1 MFTNKHVVTALIVAP
16 ILAILSYFAVGY
28 WVAEPPQ
35 KVEAGGNYKLA
46 EKPNCRY
53 TSGVCELKNGD
64 FEVRILPEEL
74 SDGSIR
80 LSLTSTQPLEGAKI
94 ALVDAEQNDGSN
106 NTTPIDWYANDEAGQ
121 QWQVE
126 IHPQSLKQ
134 HLQLVFSAN
143 QALFFGETQLTFIE
157 YETTFEKDFRR

>member
-16 ILAILSYFAVGY
+16 ILSILSYFAVGY
-28 WVAEPPQ
+28 WVAEAPQ

-53 TSGVCELKNGD
+53 TSGVCELKNGN
-64 FEVRILPEEL
+64 FEVRILPQEL

-80 LSLTSTQPLEGAKI
+80 LSLTSTQPLNGAKI
-94 ALVDAEQNDGSN
+94 ALVDDTDGADNGNS
-106 NTTPIDWYANDEAGQ
+106 TPINWQANDDLGQ
-121 QWQVE
+121 QWQVD
-126 IHPQSLKQ
+126 IHPQSIEQ
-134 HLQLVFSAN
+134 QLQLVFAAN
-143 QALFFGETQLTFIE
+143 QALFYGETQLTFIE

>member
-64 FEVRILPEEL
+64 FEVRILPQEL
-74 SDGSIR
+74 SDGAIR
-80 LSLTSTQPLEGAKI
+80 LSLTSTQPLDGAKI
-94 ALVDAEQNDGSN
+94 ALVEQDNEN
-106 NTTPIDWYANDEAGQ
+106 NTKPMNWQSIDDDRQ
-121 QWQVE
+121 QWQVD
-126 IHPQSLKQ
+126 IHPSSAEQQ
-134 HLQLVFSAN
+134 LQLVFSFN
-143 QALFFGETQLTFIE
+143 EALFFGETQLTFIE

>member
-16 ILAILSYFAVGY
+16 ILAVLSYFAIGY

-35 KVEAGGNYKLA
+35 KVEVGGSYKLA

-64 FEVRILPEEL
+64 FEVRILPQEL
-74 SDGSIR
+74 SDGAIR
-80 LSLTSTQPLEGAKI
+80 LSLTSTQPLDGAKI
-94 ALVDAEQNDGSN
+94 ALVEQDNEN
-106 NTTPIDWYANDEAGQ
+106 NTKPMNWQSIDDDRQ
-121 QWQVE
+121 QWQVD
-126 IHPQSLKQ
+126 IHPSSAEQQ
-134 HLQLVFSAN
+134 LQLVFSFN
-143 QALFFGETQLTFIE
+143 EALFFGETQLTFIE

>member
-64 FEVRILPEEL
+64 FEVRILPQEL
-74 SDGSIR
+74 SDGAIR
-80 LSLTSTQPLEGAKI
+80 LSLTSTQPLDGAKI
-94 ALVDAEQNDGSN
+94 ALVEQDNESN
-106 NTTPIDWYANDEAGQ
+106 TKPMNWQSIDDDRQ
-121 QWQVE
+121 QWQVD
-126 IHPQSLKQ
+126 IHPSSAEQQ
-134 HLQLVFSAN
+134 LQLVFSFN
-143 QALFFGETQLTFIE
+143 EALFFGETQLTFIE